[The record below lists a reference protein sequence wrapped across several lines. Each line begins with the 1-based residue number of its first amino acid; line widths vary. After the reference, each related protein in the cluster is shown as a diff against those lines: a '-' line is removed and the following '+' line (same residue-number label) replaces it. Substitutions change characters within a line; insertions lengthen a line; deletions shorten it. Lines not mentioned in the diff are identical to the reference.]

1 MSLNYTVE
9 TADGQAQS
17 YGASELQQQLADAGY
32 ANAQVGPDGK
42 SVSYQL
48 NGETYDDDLPSILE
62 TMGHKVSG
70 IAPVDADESFIQPTW
85 RAGLAALPSDDG
97 VRKAYI
103 ESNLK
108 KMGMK
113 GEVVG
118 AGDDWY
124 FNNPETGKW
133 YATTNAKGFDMS
145 DLIGVAVGAPQL
157 AASIAGGGIGAA
169 AGTVAGPAGSIA
181 GGMAGAAAG
190 DLAGGQLTRGV
201 ARMFDPELNEVL
213 SEKGGQ
219 LGAEDFTSAGLS
231 GLGGALGGVP
241 ALAKVLSKGALTQV
255 GRGAGSTARAAGTL
269 LNKGG
274 KFAAESPLVTGLTT
288 ALTPGLGTVQGAGLA
303 MRAGELIPWFNRLLG
318 KGAGKV
324 AGAADEALAKGGL
337 VGEEATLAQGI
348 KDVAGRTRI
357 NALAREVPTSLD
369 DGFKV
374 NRRIFG
380 GLDDVQKNIVE
391 QGAEEAALNRGATRG
406 VYENIGSRLDRTR
419 LMENAPNFV
428 GPAKPGRTNF
438 SAIGKTAGQVAQAGS
453 NVGRALEGAAEGVVK
468 GGFRAV
474 QGAGAAMEKGGQA
487 LRGGSRFLQPWEN
500 RIYLNQG
507 LQQADDGAE
516 TLSEMM
522 RRARKQTPAFSK

>member
-1 MSLNYTVE
+1 MSLQYTVE
-9 TADGQAQS
+9 TPDGQAQA
-17 YGASELQQQLADAGY
+17 YGADELQQQLADAGY

-42 SVSYQL
+42 SLSYQI

-70 IAPVDADESFIQPTW
+70 IAPVDADESFVQPTW
-85 RAGLAALPSDDG
+85 RAGLAALPSDDN

-113 GEVVG
+113 GDVVG
-118 AGDDWY
+118 SGDDWY

-145 DLIGVAVGAPQL
+145 DLIGGAVGAPQL
-157 AASIAGGGIGAA
+157 AASIAGGGLGAA

-190 DLAGGQLTRGV
+190 DLAGGQLTRGI
-201 ARMFDPELNEVL
+201 ARFFDPELNQVL

-219 LGAEDFTSAGLS
+219 LGGEDFTSAGLS
-231 GLGGALGGVP
+231 SLGGAIGGVP
-241 ALAKVLSKGALTQV
+241 ALAKVLSKGALTQA
-255 GRGAGSTARAAGTL
+255 GKGIGSTANAAGTL

-288 ALTPGLGTVQGAGLA
+288 ALTPGLGTAQATGLA
-303 MRAGELIPWFNRLLG
+303 LRAGEFIPWMNRLLG
-318 KGAGKV
+318 KGAGKI
-324 AGAADEALAKGGL
+324 AQGADEALTRGGL
-337 VGEEATLAQGI
+337 QGEEAALAQTI
-348 KDVAGRTRI
+348 KNAAGNTRI
-357 NALAREVPTSLD
+357 NALAREVPSSLD

-380 GLDDVQKNIVE
+380 GIDDAQKEAVE
-391 QGAEEAALNRGATRG
+391 QMAEEAALNKGATRG

-419 LMENAPNFV
+419 LREAAPGFV

-438 SAIGKTAGQVAQAGS
+438 SQAGKTVGRLAEAGS
-453 NVGRALEGAAEGVVK
+453 NVGRAVEGAAEGVVK
-468 GGFRAV
+468 GGFRAI
-474 QGAGAAMEKGGQA
+474 QGAGAGLEKGGQA

-507 LQQADDGAE
+507 LQQADEGAE

-522 RRARKQTPAFSK
+522 RRARQQTPAFSK